1 MKSSLLS
8 IVLGIFVLIALFASC
23 KKTAHPPA
31 NGGLS
36 TVTVSQETKPPL
48 KFKTFS
54 YVDKQGIGIEAFMM
68 LMPSG
73 WSFEGG
79 IRWVLDNPGMPAVSS
94 FRITSE
100 TGRDE
105 LEVFPNQSF
114 FWTTNQLTLQLCPIG
129 TKYFGAEVRQ
139 PVGPIAALKNIVL
152 KRFRN
157 GLKDLRIVSEKNL
170 PELARSLGAG
180 QNQAGIRTSAN
191 GASIRIEYKRDNITK
206 EEEIY
211 AVVESFSFPIQS
223 MFGTQTNTMWAVG
236 YIFSFKSDK
245 GKLDEQTKLFQTIV
259 SSFRLSPR
267 WFSKYNQVVE
277 YLIQQQI
284 RQIHSVGELSRIISR
299 THNEISDMMMETY
312 NNRQQVYDRLSENFS
327 QYVRGVDEYYD
338 PVEQRRVELPS
349 GYNEGWV
356 NGLGEYILSDNPNY
370 NPNVESN
377 QSWQRMEKK

>member
-8 IVLGIFVLIALFASC
+8 FVLGIVALCALLSSC
-23 KKTAHPPA
+23 KKSAQPSMKDGSVAATA
-31 NGGLS
+31 
-36 TVTVSQETKPPL
+36 TQEAKPPL

-54 YVDKQGIGIEAFMM
+54 YTDKQGIGIEAFSV
-68 LMPSG
+68 LIPTD
-73 WSFEGG
+73 WSFDGG
-79 IRWVLDNPGMPAVSS
+79 IRWVLDNPGMPAISS
-94 FRITSE
+94 FRISSSA
-100 TGRDE
+100 GHDE

-114 FWTTNQLTLQLCPIG
+114 FWTTNPMTLQLFPVG

-139 PVGPIAALKNIVL
+139 PVGPLTALKNIVL
-152 KRFRN
+152 KRFRK
-157 GLKDLRIVSEKNL
+157 GYKDLLIVSEKNL

-180 QNQAGIRTSAN
+180 QSQPGISASAN
-191 GASIRIEYKRDNITK
+191 GASIRIEYKVGNKTK
-206 EEEIY
+206 EEQIY

-223 MFGTQTNTMWAVG
+223 MFGTQTNTMWTVD
-236 YIFSFKSDK
+236 YIFSFKADK
-245 GKLDEQTKLFQTIV
+245 GKLDEQAKMFQTIV
-259 SSFRLSPR
+259 SSFRLNPR
-267 WFSKYNQVVE
+267 WFSKYNQIVE

-284 RQIHSVGELSRIISR
+284 RQIRSVGELSRIISR

-327 QYVRGVDEYYD
+327 QHIRGVDEYYD

-377 QSWQRMEKK
+377 QTWHRMEKK